1 MDPEFEIPSWKA
13 DLVKK
18 HFQTK
23 CSKIQTN
30 EHDSSL
36 SEEHEIEDEQPHEEG
51 QLKEPE
57 NEILYSEYCDHT
69 SSCSSDSLLHIE
81 NPILKSN
88 AAVGDNFLDHADAKI
103 FQNQISR
110 SRIVTSECIAESVV
124 KDPSINEA
132 KISDARS
139 VLVSPAVTSL
149 KPKLIANKCNFPVC
163 LGSMGIAD
171 YRDQG
176 RNCVVVII
184 KSHPRD
190 PQIQRQ
196 RDVQKK
202 MKEIEKLRSKFRLKY
217 NTEHHSEVRAVYNI
231 CFVSS
236 ADARKFVKGVIS
248 VAASSS
254 GRSARS
260 IIHFLTTEEKLGELV
275 FVE

>member
-1 MDPEFEIPSWKA
+1 MDSEFQIPSWKA
-13 DLVKK
+13 ELVKK

-23 CSKIQTN
+23 CPKIQTN
-30 EHDSSL
+30 KHDPSS
-36 SEEHEIEDEQPHEEG
+36 SEEHEIEDEQPHEG
-51 QLKEPE
+51 QLEKPINE
-57 NEILYSEYCDHT
+57 NLYSENCDHT
-69 SSCSSDSLLHIE
+69 ASCSQDGLILIE
-81 NPILKSN
+81 NSN
-88 AAVGDNFLDHADAKI
+88 GAVGVNFLDHAAAKI
-103 FQNQISR
+103 LQNQIRKS
-110 SRIVTSECIAESVV
+110 SIVTSECLADSVV
-124 KDPSINEA
+124 GCPSINEA

-139 VLVSPAVTSL
+139 GPVSPAVTSV

-202 MKEIEKLRSKFRLKY
+202 MKEIEKLKSKFRLKY
-217 NTEHHSEVRAVYNI
+217 NTGHHSEVRAVYNI

-236 ADARKFVKGVIS
+236 ADARKFVKGVVS

-260 IIHFLTTEEKLGELV
+260 IIHFLTTEEKLGE
-275 FVE
+275 